1 MRITLFSA
9 LLFVVQM
16 SFAQSFMPAYNS
28 TFSND
33 IEVTLND
40 GTIQKGKVVIYGMK
54 RMTIKLENGEK
65 IKVGVMDMKQYRLP
79 APKST
84 VLKLLSMG
92 NSTSSVN
99 ELLNTDFKTALNTD
113 YFVFKR
119 LLDKKGKPFMAQLI
133 NPGFDNHMQVY
144 LDPNAKE
151 TGGGKLTGGLVGG
164 EDKSYY
170 ISKGI
175 GSAALFVEK
184 KRYKKSFTT
193 IFEGCPEISSRFGEK
208 PEWDDVAT
216 HVFFYDQICNK

>member
-1 MRITLFSA
+1 MRITLLSA

-84 VLKLLSMG
+84 VLKLLSMI
-92 NSTSSVN
+92 
-99 ELLNTDFKTALNTD
+99 L
-113 YFVFKR
+113 KR
-119 LLDKKGKPFMAQLI
+119 
-133 NPGFDNHMQVY
+133 
-144 LDPNAKE
+144 
-151 TGGGKLTGGLVGG
+151 
-164 EDKSYY
+164 S
-170 ISKGI
+170 
-175 GSAALFVEK
+175 
-184 KRYKKSFTT
+184 
-193 IFEGCPEISSRFGEK
+193 
-208 PEWDDVAT
+208 
-216 HVFFYDQICNK
+216 